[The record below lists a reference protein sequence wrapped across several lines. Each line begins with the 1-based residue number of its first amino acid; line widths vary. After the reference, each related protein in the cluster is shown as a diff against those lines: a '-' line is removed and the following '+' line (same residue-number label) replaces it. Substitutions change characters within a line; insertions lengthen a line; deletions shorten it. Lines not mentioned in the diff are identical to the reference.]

1 MLNQPVQT
9 SCKILKRFEGQWF
22 KKCGYLDGQKFV
34 CMEKL
39 YEAIQNDSCL
49 VYSFGLADD
58 WDFEVTL
65 AHLGNYHTFVIIT
78 CRSYFFFNIPK
89 IFCEFQDVQFE
100 HLTLPQALSVP

>member
-1 MLNQPVQT
+1 MLNHPVQT
-9 SCKILKRFEGQWF
+9 SCKILKRIEGQWF

-39 YEAIQNDSCL
+39 YEAIQNDLCL

-65 AHLGNYHTFVIIT
+65 AHLGNYHTFVIAGLT
-78 CRSYFFFNIPK
+78 FFWNIPK

-100 HLTLPQALSVP
+100 HLTLHQVLSVP

>member
-9 SCKILKRFEGQWF
+9 SCKILKRIEGQWF

-58 WDFEVTL
+58 WDFEITL

-78 CRSYFFFNIPK
+78 CRSYLFFRIYLGFFVNFRMYSSSI
-89 IFCEFQDVQFE
+89 
-100 HLTLPQALSVP
+100 